1 MYMLFIADDHRLFVD
16 GLRFIIDYATD
27 YKLAGVVHNG
37 NEVMPFLKKQP
48 VDVLLLDIDLP
59 GKSGQQ
65 VAIEVK
71 QHYPTIK
78 ILAISMLND
87 YDTVKTMLGLGV
99 TGYCLK
105 TAGKDELLNALAN
118 VSKGEVFI
126 SAELMPALVNGRRLT
141 APKSKPLNPL
151 KNLTERE
158 QVILKELAKGKNAA
172 AIAEKMNLSKHTIES
187 HRKNIYSKL
196 DLHSVGELMVFVRE
210 NGLDTFC

>member
-1 MYMLFIADDHRLFVD
+1 MLFIADDHRLFVD

-48 VDVLLLDIDLP
+48 VDVLLLDVDLP
-59 GKSGQQ
+59 GKSGRQ

-71 QHYPTIK
+71 QNYPTIK
-78 ILAISMLND
+78 ILAITMLND
-87 YDTVKTMLGLGV
+87 YETVKTMLGLGV

-126 SAELMPALVNGRRLT
+126 SAELMPVLVNGRRFT
-141 APKSKPLNPL
+141 TPKSNYLNPL
-151 KNLTERE
+151 KDLTERE
-158 QVILKELAKGKNAA
+158 QIILKELAKGKNAA
-172 AIAEKMNLSKHTIES
+172 TIADEMNLSKHTVES

-196 DLHSVGELMVFVRE
+196 DLHSVGELMAFVRV
-210 NGLDTFC
+210 NGLYETD

>member
-1 MYMLFIADDHRLFVD
+1 MLFIADDHRLFVD

-37 NEVMPFLKKQP
+37 HEVMPFLKKQP

-59 GKSGQQ
+59 GKSGKE

-71 QHYPTIK
+71 KHYPSVR

-87 YDTVKTMLGLGV
+87 YETVKTMLGLGV

-105 TAGKDELLNALAN
+105 TAGKEELLNALAN
-118 VSKGEVFI
+118 VSRGEVFI
-126 SAELMPALVNGRRLT
+126 SAELIPVLLNGRRLSSSRT
-141 APKSKPLNPL
+141 TLAKNPL
-151 KNLTERE
+151 QDLTERE

-172 AIAEKMNLSKHTIES
+172 TIADEIYLSKHTVES

-196 DLHSVGELMVFVRE
+196 DLHSVGELMTFVRE
-210 NGLDTFC
+210 HRLI

>member
-37 NEVMPFLKKQP
+37 NEVMPFLKKRP

-59 GKSGQQ
+59 GKSGRE
-65 VAIEVK
+65 VAVEVK
-71 QHYPTIK
+71 RHYPLVK
-78 ILAISMLND
+78 ILTLSMHND

-105 TAGKDELLNALAN
+105 TAGKDELLTALAN

-126 SAELMPALVNGRRLT
+126 SGELMPVLLNGGRFT
-141 APKSKPLNPL
+141 AAKSKPNPI
-151 KNLTERE
+151 KDLTERE
-158 QVILKELAKGKNAA
+158 QVLLSALARGKNVAT
-172 AIAEKMNLSKHTIES
+172 IADEINLSKHTVES

-196 DLHSVGELMVFVRE
+196 NLHSVGELMSFVRE
-210 NGLDTFC
+210 NGLYEAN

>member
-1 MYMLFIADDHRLFVD
+1 MLFIADDHRLFVD

-37 NEVMPFLKKQP
+37 HEVMPFLKKQP

-59 GKSGQQ
+59 GKSGKE

-71 QHYPTIK
+71 QHYPSVR

-87 YDTVKTMLGLGV
+87 YETVKTMLGLGV

-118 VSKGEVFI
+118 VSRGEVFI
-126 SAELMPALVNGRRLT
+126 SADLIPVLLNGRRLSSSRPIY
-141 APKSKPLNPL
+141 AKNPL
-151 KNLTERE
+151 QDLTERE
-158 QVILKELAKGKNAA
+158 RVILKELAKGKNAA
-172 AIAEKMNLSKHTIES
+172 AIADEMNLSKHTVES

-196 DLHSVGELMVFVRE
+196 NVHSLGELMVFVRE
-210 NGLDTFC
+210 NKLDTFQ

>member
-1 MYMLFIADDHRLFVD
+1 MLFIADDHRLFVD

-48 VDVLLLDIDLP
+48 VDVLLLDVDLP
-59 GKSGQQ
+59 GKSGKQ
-65 VAIEVK
+65 VAVEVK
-71 QHYPTIK
+71 QHYPLVN

-87 YDTVKTMLGLGV
+87 YETVKTMLGLGV

-105 TAGKDELLNALAN
+105 TAGKEELLNALAN

-126 SAELMPALVNGRRLT
+126 SAELVPVLLNGRRLSSSRPIY
-141 APKSKPLNPL
+141 AKNPL
-151 KNLTERE
+151 QDLTERE
-158 QVILKELAKGKNAA
+158 QVVLKELAKGKNAA
-172 AIAEKMNLSKHTIES
+172 TIANEMSLSKHTVES

-196 DLHSVGELMVFVRE
+196 DLHSVGELMAFVRK
-210 NGLDTFC
+210 NGLTT

>member
-1 MYMLFIADDHRLFVD
+1 MLFIADDHRLFVD

-59 GKSGQQ
+59 GKSGRE
-65 VAIEVK
+65 VAVEVK
-71 QHYPTIK
+71 QHHPSVR

-87 YDTVKTMLGLGV
+87 YETVKTMLGLGV

-126 SAELMPALVNGRRLT
+126 SAELIPVLLNGRRLSSSRPPC
-141 APKSKPLNPL
+141 A
-151 KNLTERE
+151 KNSLQHLTERE
-158 QVILKELAKGKNAA
+158 QVILRELAKGKNAVT
-172 AIAEKMNLSKHTIES
+172 IADEMSLSKHTVES

-196 DLHSVGELMVFVRE
+196 DLHSVGELIFFAQKH
-210 NGLDTFC
+210 GLI